1 MKGKIMEKWKKV
13 INDCFGGKRCET
25 LLTISENDGLQIE
38 LSNSEKKLKIVFGN
52 AQAIRF
58 LDERLVQ
65 NFLYDSITIDEND
78 NTSFDG
84 IMYEITNGEFNNFI
98 DKISYG
104 MSKELAMKHY
114 IIITQNYNIEILTQ
128 WKPDIICE

>member
-1 MKGKIMEKWKKV
+1 MEKWKKV

>member
-1 MKGKIMEKWKKV
+1 MEKWKKV
-13 INDCFGGKRCET
+13 INDCFGEKRCET

-58 LDERLVQ
+58 LDEGLVQ
-65 NFLYDSITIDEND
+65 NFLYDNITIDGND
-78 NTSFDG
+78 NTSFDS

>member
-1 MKGKIMEKWKKV
+1 M
-13 INDCFGGKRCET
+13 
-25 LLTISENDGLQIE
+25 LTISENNGLQIE
-38 LSNSEKKLKIVFGN
+38 LSNSEKKIKILFGN

-58 LDERLVQ
+58 LDEGLVQ
-65 NFLYDSITIDEND
+65 NFLYDNVNIDGNND
-78 NTSFDG
+78 ISFDN
-84 IMYEITNGEFNNFI
+84 IMYEITNGEFYNFI

-128 WKPDIICE
+128 WNPDIICE

>member
-1 MKGKIMEKWKKV
+1 M
-13 INDCFGGKRCET
+13 
-25 LLTISENDGLQIE
+25 LTVSENDGLQIE
-38 LSNSEKKLKIVFGN
+38 LSNSEKKIKIVFGN

-58 LDERLVQ
+58 LDEGLVQ
-65 NFLYDSITIDEND
+65 SFLYDNITIDGND
-78 NTSFDG
+78 NISFDN
-84 IMYEITNGEFNNFI
+84 IMYEIKNGEFNNFI

-104 MSKELAMKHY
+104 MSKELGMKHY